1 MKYLLLTNPIISIN
15 NYEMPNES
23 CAPIGC
29 RPPLHTRK
37 RFYDLLCYSAIH
49 RKNHIASSRSVST
62 LLSFSLLRNYQLE
75 GSTQHQSNPV
85 FTERRGKISAG
96 CTLMLDEM
104 YLQKS
109 SEYHGGSMIG
119 QDDNGYFF
127 NGILASM
134 IVGLKKS
141 IPCVIKAISKTTISD
156 KMVMK
161 KISK

>member
-1 MKYLLLTNPIISIN
+1 MKCQMNHVLQLDVALPSILERGFTIYFVTAQYIEKIISLLLDQFLHCHRFLCLEIISWRDRLSI
-15 NYEMPNES
+15 
-23 CAPIGC
+23 
-29 RPPLHTRK
+29 K
-37 RFYDLLCYSAIH
+37 AIQFLQ
-49 RKNHIASSRSVST
+49 R
-62 LLSFSLLRNYQLE
+62 E
-75 GSTQHQSNPV
+75 
-85 FTERRGKISAG
+85 GKISAG

-127 NGILASM
+127 NGISASM

-141 IPCVIKAISKTTISD
+141 IPWVIKAIFKTTISD